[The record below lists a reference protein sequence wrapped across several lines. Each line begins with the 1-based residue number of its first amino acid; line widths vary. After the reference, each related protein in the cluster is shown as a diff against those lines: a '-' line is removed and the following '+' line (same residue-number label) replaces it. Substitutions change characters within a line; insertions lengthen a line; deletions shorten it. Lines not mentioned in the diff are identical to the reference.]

1 MNRVILSGHLARDPE
16 LRHTQSGLAQ
26 ASFTL
31 AVDKQLSRDKKA
43 ELQQQGKPTAD
54 FPRII
59 TWGKVAEIASNNLS
73 KGRKVLIDGVL
84 TTGSYKDQNGTT
96 HYTTDVIAQKIEFM
110 DSRQEQRQE
119 APSEYGADFTN
130 GMLDDDEV
138 PFTFGWAGGLE
149 EA

>member
-1 MNRVILSGHLARDPE
+1 MNHVILSGRLVRDPE
-16 LRHTQSGLAQ
+16 LRHTQTGMAQ

-31 AVDKQLSRDKKA
+31 AIDKQLSRDKKA

-73 KGRKVLIDGVL
+73 KGRKVLIEGVL
-84 TTGSYKDQNGTT
+84 TTGQYKDQNGTT
-96 HYTTDVIAQKIEFM
+96 HYTTDVIAHKIEFM

-119 APSEYGADFTN
+119 EPSEYGADFSGGTLN
-130 GMLDDDEV
+130 DDEV
-138 PFTFGWAGGLE
+138 PF
-149 EA
+149 

>member
-1 MNRVILSGHLARDPE
+1 MSVNHIVLSGRLTKDPE
-16 LRHTQSGLAQ
+16 ERVTPSGLRQ
-26 ASFTL
+26 TSFTL

-73 KGRKVLIDGVL
+73 KGRKVLIEGVL
-84 TTGSYKDQNGTT
+84 TTGQYKDQNGTT
-96 HYTTDVIAQKIEFM
+96 HYTTDVVAHKIEFM

-119 APSEYGADFTN
+119 VPSEYGADFTN

-138 PFTFGWAGGLE
+138 PF
-149 EA
+149 

>member
-1 MNRVILSGHLARDPE
+1 MNHIILSGRLTKDVEERITP
-16 LRHTQSGLAQ
+16 SGIRQ

-73 KGRKVLIDGVL
+73 KGRKVLIEGVL
-84 TTGSYKDQNGTT
+84 TTGQYKDNNGAT
-96 HYTTDVIAQKIEFM
+96 HYTTDVIANKIEFM

-119 APSEYGADFTN
+119 APSEYGSDFSGGT
-130 GMLDDDEV
+130 LDDDEV
-138 PFTFGWAGGLE
+138 PF
-149 EA
+149 

>member
-1 MNRVILSGHLARDPE
+1 MNMVVLTGRLVKDPE
-16 LRHTQSGLAQ
+16 LRHTQSGQAT

-31 AVDKQLSRDKKA
+31 AVDKQLNRDKKA

-73 KGRKVLIDGVL
+73 KGRKVLIEGVL
-84 TTGSYKDQNGTT
+84 TTGQYKDNNGTT
-96 HYTTDVIAQKIEFM
+96 HYTTDVIANKIEFM

-119 APSEYGADFTN
+119 ATSEYGSDFR
-130 GMLDDDEV
+130 GGSFEDDSEV
-138 PFTFGWAGGLE
+138 PF
-149 EA
+149 